1 MARKRIYTDEELSN
15 LGNRIAKI
23 RTELC
28 DENNTMFAE
37 KLGIAKQTAS
47 NLCGGSKGAG
57 KRTIDKILDAFPEVN
72 RKWLVLGEGPMLA
85 GDHSA
90 QTNVGDHSNNSG
102 NITTVDDRLVRLLEE
117 ATAERMKLHAERE
130 RLLNI
135 IESLTTK

>member
-1 MARKRIYTDEELSN
+1 MARKRIYTEEELAD

-28 DENNTMFAE
+28 DESNTIFAE

-72 RKWLVLGEGPMLA
+72 RKWLVLGEGPMLV

-90 QTNVGDHSNNSG
+90 QTNVGNHSNNSG
-102 NITTVDDRLVRLLEE
+102 NINTVDSRLLKMLEDSQQ
-117 ATAERMKLHAERE
+117 E
-130 RLLNI
+130 RLKLLTI
-135 IESLTTK
+135 IENLTKK